1 MATPATRTPIKLARG
16 SYSNLN
22 NSIDDLQQGE
32 IVYATDQDVLYVKE
46 GSSLVA
52 VSGTTNLS
60 NTANGTS
67 LTVESSSGNNTALPA
82 ATTSAWGVMTDED
95 KTKLDGIASSANNYT
110 HPNHSGEVTST
121 NDGATVIASNIVD
134 EDNLK
139 ISNAPSDGKF
149 LQYKDG
155 TDELTWAVPTD
166 TNTQL
171 TTEAVQDIVGA
182 MFTGNTETNI
192 AATYEDSDG
201 TIDLVADN
209 DNTQLTT
216 EQVQDI
222 VGGMF
227 TGNTETNI
235 TATYQDGDGTIDLVS
250 TDTNTQLTTE
260 EVQDIVGAMVDGGT
274 ETRIGV
280 TYDDTSGKLNFVVD
294 DQSTD
299 NNTTYSISCVD
310 GDSAD
315 EEKIRLTDS
324 GAGTD
329 DVVLEA
335 GTGLSIARDGD
346 KITFTN
352 TVSDTNTQLT
362 TEEVQDIVGGMF
374 TGNTE
379 TNISATYEDGDGT
392 IDLVST
398 NTTYGVVD
406 SSANGLAPQLPGSH
420 GGKFLKADGSWEVPP
435 DTNTQVAIDD
445 TPVNGVTDEA
455 ISSNWAYDHNAA
467 TGNSAHVP
475 AAGSS
480 GEFLAHN
487 GAWATPAD
495 ATKMPLAGGTF
506 TGSVTFE
513 DAINENVFAITDAA
527 SPVLEPNNGMIQTW
541 TLNTGSISGDRTPSN
556 SIAAGQSMLLM
567 VDDGDGS
574 DAITWP
580 STTWVGG
587 SSPSLATSGWT
598 VIELWNVGGT
608 LYAAHVGDVA

>member
-22 NSIDDLQQGE
+22 SSIDDLQEGE
-32 IVYATDQDVLYVKE
+32 IVYATDQDGLYVKE
-46 GSSLVA
+46 GSSLVSVSVGLLDEDNMA
-52 VSGTTNLS
+52 TNSATQAASQQSVKAYVDANSGTTNLS

-121 NDGATVIASNIVD
+121 NDGATVIASNVVD

-139 ISNAPSDGKF
+139 ISNSPSDGKF

-260 EVQDIVGAMVDGGT
+260 EVQDIVG
-274 ETRIGV
+274 
-280 TYDDTSGKLNFVVD
+280 
-294 DQSTD
+294 
-299 NNTTYSISCVD
+299 
-310 GDSAD
+310 
-315 EEKIRLTDS
+315 
-324 GAGTD
+324 
-329 DVVLEA
+329 
-335 GTGLSIARDGD
+335 
-346 KITFTN
+346 
-352 TVSDTNTQLT
+352 
-362 TEEVQDIVGGMF
+362 GMF

-445 TPVNGVTDEA
+445 TPVDGVTSEA

-480 GEFLAHN
+480 GQFLKHDGTWGTPPDTNTQRGIDDTPVDGETSESITSNWAYDHNAATGNSAHVPAA
-487 GAWATPAD
+487 GSSGQFLKHDGTWGTPAD

-513 DAINENVFAITDAA
+513 DAINENVFAITDAT
-527 SPVLEPNNGMIQTW
+527 SPVLEPDNGMLQTW
-541 TLNTGSISGDRTPSN
+541 TLNTGSVSGTRTPSD

-587 SSPSLATSGWT
+587 SAPTLATSGYT
-598 VIELWNVGGT
+598 VIELWKVAST
-608 LYAAHVGDVA
+608 LYAAHVGNVA

>member
-235 TATYQDGDGTIDLVS
+235 
-250 TDTNTQLTTE
+250 
-260 EVQDIVGAMVDGGT
+260 
-274 ETRIGV
+274 
-280 TYDDTSGKLNFVVD
+280 
-294 DQSTD
+294 
-299 NNTTYSISCVD
+299 
-310 GDSAD
+310 
-315 EEKIRLTDS
+315 
-324 GAGTD
+324 
-329 DVVLEA
+329 
-335 GTGLSIARDGD
+335 
-346 KITFTN
+346 
-352 TVSDTNTQLT
+352 
-362 TEEVQDIVGGMF
+362 
-374 TGNTE
+374 
-379 TNISATYEDGDGT
+379 SATYEDGDGT

-398 NTTYGVVD
+398 NTTY
-406 SSANGLAPQLPGSH
+406 SAPTTSAAGLVPQLPDPH

-445 TPVNGVTDEA
+445 TPADGVTDEA

-513 DAINENVFAITDAA
+513 DAINENVYAITDAT
-527 SPVLEPNNGMIQTW
+527 SPVLEPDNGMIQTW
-541 TLNTGSISGDRTPSN
+541 TLNTGSVSGTRTPSD

-587 SSPSLATSGWT
+587 SAPTLATSGYT
-598 VIELWNVGGT
+598 VIELWKVAST
-608 LYAAHVGDVA
+608 LYAAHVGNVA

>member
-1 MATPATRTPIKLARG
+1 MPTPATRTPIKIARG

-22 NSIDDLQQGE
+22 SSIDDLQEGE
-32 IVYATDQDVLYVKE
+32 IVYATDQNSLYVKE
-46 GSSLVA
+46 GSSLVS
-52 VSGTTNLS
+52 VSSTSVDDDSLAEVKLDIS
-60 NTANGTS
+60 NT
-67 LTVESSSGNNTALPA
+67 
-82 ATTSAWGVMTDED
+82 
-95 KTKLDGIASSANNYT
+95 
-110 HPNHSGEVTST
+110 
-121 NDGATVIASNIVD
+121 
-134 EDNLK
+134 
-139 ISNAPSDGKF
+139 PSDGYF
-149 LQYKDG
+149 LQYKDSS
-155 TDELTWAVPTD
+155 DQLTWAVPTD

-171 TTEAVQDIVGA
+171 TTEQVQDIVGA

-235 TATYQDGDGTIDLVS
+235 
-250 TDTNTQLTTE
+250 
-260 EVQDIVGAMVDGGT
+260 
-274 ETRIGV
+274 
-280 TYDDTSGKLNFVVD
+280 
-294 DQSTD
+294 
-299 NNTTYSISCVD
+299 
-310 GDSAD
+310 
-315 EEKIRLTDS
+315 
-324 GAGTD
+324 
-329 DVVLEA
+329 
-335 GTGLSIARDGD
+335 
-346 KITFTN
+346 
-352 TVSDTNTQLT
+352 
-362 TEEVQDIVGGMF
+362 
-374 TGNTE
+374 
-379 TNISATYEDGDGT
+379 SATYEDGDGT

-398 NTTYGVVD
+398 NTTY
-406 SSANGLAPQLPGSH
+406 SAPTTSAAGLVPQLPDPH

-445 TPVNGVTDEA
+445 TPADGVTDEAISSNWAYDHNAATGNSAHVPAAGSSGQFLKHDGTWGTPPDTNTQRGIDDTPVDGETSESITSNWAYDHNAATGNSAHVPAAGSSGQFLKHDGTWGTPPDTNTQVAIDDTPVDGVTNEA

-513 DAINENVFAITDAA
+513 DAINENVYAITDAT
-527 SPVLEPNNGMIQTW
+527 SPVLEPDNGMIQTW
-541 TLNTGSISGDRTPSN
+541 TLNTGSVSGTRTPSD

-587 SSPSLATSGWT
+587 SAPTLATSGYT
-598 VIELWNVGGT
+598 VIELWKVAST
-608 LYAAHVGDVA
+608 LYAAHVGNVA

>member
-22 NSIDDLQQGE
+22 SSIDDLQEGE
-32 IVYATDQDVLYVKE
+32 IVYATDQDGLYVKE
-46 GSSLVA
+46 GSSLVSVSVGLLDEDNMA
-52 VSGTTNLS
+52 TNSATQAASQQSVKAYVDANSGTTNLS

-67 LTVESSSGNNTALPA
+67 LTIESSSGNNTALPA

-110 HPNHSGEVTST
+110 HPHHSGEVTST
-121 NDGATVIASNIVD
+121 NDGATVIASNVVD

-166 TNTQL
+166 TLPL
-171 TTEAVQDIVGA
+171 TTEQVQDIVGA

-192 AATYEDSDG
+192 SATYEDSDG

-209 DNTQLTT
+209 
-216 EQVQDI
+216 
-222 VGGMF
+222 
-227 TGNTETNI
+227 
-235 TATYQDGDGTIDLVS
+235 
-250 TDTNTQLTTE
+250 
-260 EVQDIVGAMVDGGT
+260 
-274 ETRIGV
+274 
-280 TYDDTSGKLNFVVD
+280 
-294 DQSTD
+294 
-299 NNTTYSISCVD
+299 
-310 GDSAD
+310 
-315 EEKIRLTDS
+315 
-324 GAGTD
+324 
-329 DVVLEA
+329 
-335 GTGLSIARDGD
+335 
-346 KITFTN
+346 
-352 TVSDTNTQLT
+352 
-362 TEEVQDIVGGMF
+362 
-374 TGNTE
+374 
-379 TNISATYEDGDGT
+379 
-392 IDLVST
+392 
-398 NTTYGVVD
+398 
-406 SSANGLAPQLPGSH
+406 
-420 GGKFLKADGSWEVPP
+420 
-435 DTNTQVAIDD
+435 TQVAIDD
-445 TPVNGVTDEA
+445 TPVDGVTNEA

-487 GAWATPAD
+487 GAWATPTD
-495 ATKMPLAGGTF
+495 ATKMPLTGGTF

-513 DAINENVFAITDAA
+513 DAINENVFAITDAT
-527 SPVLEPNNGMIQTW
+527 SPVFEPNNGMLQTW
-541 TLNTGSISGDRTPSN
+541 TLNTGSVSGTRTPSD

-587 SSPSLATSGWT
+587 SAPTLATSGYT
-598 VIELWNVGGT
+598 VIELWKVAST
-608 LYAAHVGDVA
+608 LYAAHVGNVA

>member
-1 MATPATRTPIKLARG
+1 
-16 SYSNLN
+16 
-22 NSIDDLQQGE
+22 
-32 IVYATDQDVLYVKE
+32 
-46 GSSLVA
+46 
-52 VSGTTNLS
+52 
-60 NTANGTS
+60 
-67 LTVESSSGNNTALPA
+67 
-82 ATTSAWGVMTDED
+82 
-95 KTKLDGIASSANNYT
+95 
-110 HPNHSGEVTST
+110 
-121 NDGATVIASNIVD
+121 
-134 EDNLK
+134 
-139 ISNAPSDGKF
+139 
-149 LQYKDG
+149 
-155 TDELTWAVPTD
+155 
-166 TNTQL
+166 
-171 TTEAVQDIVGA
+171 
-182 MFTGNTETNI
+182 
-192 AATYEDSDG
+192 
-201 TIDLVADN
+201 
-209 DNTQLTT
+209 
-216 EQVQDI
+216 
-222 VGGMF
+222 
-227 TGNTETNI
+227 
-235 TATYQDGDGTIDLVS
+235 
-250 TDTNTQLTTE
+250 
-260 EVQDIVGAMVDGGT
+260 
-274 ETRIGV
+274 
-280 TYDDTSGKLNFVVD
+280 
-294 DQSTD
+294 
-299 NNTTYSISCVD
+299 
-310 GDSAD
+310 
-315 EEKIRLTDS
+315 
-324 GAGTD
+324 
-329 DVVLEA
+329 
-335 GTGLSIARDGD
+335 
-346 KITFTN
+346 
-352 TVSDTNTQLT
+352 
-362 TEEVQDIVGGMF
+362 MF